1 MCPHVCVCACAR
13 GRQRTRSGIS
23 FSACLPALLP
33 LFLLPSLLPSHPSF
47 CPLSFLSFPVFFWDG
62 VLTEHL
68 AYWFS
73 WTSRPA
79 SPRILTA
86 SPAQHWDCSH
96 TLELCVC
103 FVLNKVLEIELSPYS
118 YMASTLPTKPS
129 HQPQVLVFK
138 ILDFRNPF
146 TAQMLYSLSIN
157 VKI

>member
-1 MCPHVCVCACAR
+1 MCMWKTEDKVWYLVL
-13 GRQRTRSGIS
+13 
-23 FSACLPALLP
+23 CLPACTPPSFPSSFPLSLP
-33 LFLLPSLLPSHPSF
+33 PFLLPSLLPV
-47 CPLSFLSFPVFFWDG
+47 LSCFFEIG

-96 TLELCVC
+96 TLKLCVC
-103 FVLNKVLEIELSPYS
+103 FVLNKVLEIELSPSS

-129 HQPQVLVFK
+129 HQPQVLVFE
-138 ILDFRNPF
+138 ILDLRNPF